1 MDEITF
7 AAKYKE
13 WISIKK
19 MSIDEKTSEPE
30 VVHMLAGV
38 CDTLSRKAFEF
49 TRIDL
54 AKIDEYAARVTTGKR
69 KGFGS
74 LAEVFGSIKPA
85 EAKEVLASS
94 LSSVKMPQE
103 EGAGANAGAPSK
115 GPELLMPVAEAYLI
129 QRILVNLGYDVGVG
143 AESLAKAYP
152 KLKFPKPRGRFG
164 PAKKK

>member
-1 MDEITF
+1 MDEISF

-19 MSIDEKTSEPE
+19 MSIDESTSEPE
-30 VVHMLAGV
+30 IVHMLAGL
-38 CDTLSRKAFEF
+38 CDTLNRKAFEF

-54 AKIDEYAARVTTGKR
+54 AKIDEYAARLTSGKR

-74 LAEVFGSIKPA
+74 LAEVFGSIKSA
-85 EAKEVLASS
+85 EAKEILAGS
-94 LSSVKMPQE
+94 LSGVKMPQE
-103 EGAGANAGAPSK
+103 EEAGEGAK
-115 GPELLMPVAEAYLI
+115 MTGPKALMPVAEAYLI
-129 QRILVNLGYDVGVG
+129 QRILVNLWYDAGVG

-152 KLKFPKPRGRFG
+152 KLKFAKPRGRFG

>member
-1 MDEITF
+1 MDEILF

-38 CDTLSRKAFEF
+38 CETLNRKAFEF

-54 AKIDEYAARVTTGKR
+54 AKIDAYAARVTSGKR

-85 EAKEVLASS
+85 EAKEVLADA

-103 EGAGANAGAPSK
+103 EGAEASTGAGAGAK
-115 GPELLMPVAEAYLI
+115 GPGALFPVAEAYLI
-129 QRILVNLGYDVGVG
+129 RRILVNLGYDVGVG

-152 KLKFPKPRGRFG
+152 KLKFPKPRGRF
-164 PAKKK
+164 KKG